1 MIHPLS
7 LKLFPVFKH
16 LNDSHYF
23 NVTVKVMDHESEM
36 IESTRGVYS
45 VSLYTIPEVD
55 LYGDTNQICTLGICR
70 FVGISAMKEGKFRFA
85 AHLTEMKT
93 LKNPALG
100 GVSDEFF
107 IVSKEIAHPYLN
119 QIQILMSDEVAEFSL
134 FEFFVLLI
142 DINGA
147 ILNETR
153 FVVVNGGMGY
163 IGPESITV
171 VNGKGLVE
179 AYFNQSGE
187 GIIQVCVLDNC
198 GNKSYKVRSK
208 INLAMLIFKIL
219 ILGYVLAT
227 IASALFMI
235 R

>member
-1 MIHPLS
+1 M
-7 LKLFPVFKH
+7 
-16 LNDSHYF
+16 
-23 NVTVKVMDHESEM
+23 
-36 IESTRGVYS
+36 
-45 VSLYTIPEVD
+45 
-55 LYGDTNQICTLGICR
+55 
-70 FVGISAMKEGKFRFA
+70 
-85 AHLTEMKT
+85 
-93 LKNPALG
+93 
-100 GVSDEFF
+100 
-107 IVSKEIAHPYLN
+107 
-119 QIQILMSDEVAEFSL
+119 
-134 FEFFVLLI
+134 LI

-153 FVVVNGGMGY
+153 FVVVNAGMGY